1 MLLVDDVA
9 ETRHLV
15 RTALRLRGGFTVV
28 GEASDGAEAV
38 RIAGEVRPDIV
49 VLDLGLPDIAGHDV
63 LIGVRAG
70 SPASKIV
77 VFSGADISDPE
88 WYRERVEGFV
98 LKDADL
104 DHLVDVL
111 SSFGAPMDDGATI
124 DLENNPDSVAR
135 AREFAR
141 ARIIEWQAQAL
152 LDDALVVVS
161 ELVSNAVSHARSA
174 PTLRLTY
181 GAETLR
187 IEVADDGTGTP
198 EPRPPSMTREGG
210 RGLYLITAMAA
221 VWGTAE
227 NETGKVVWAE
237 LRAPQ

>member
-9 ETRHLV
+9 ETRRLV

-70 SPASKIV
+70 SPTSKIV

-104 DHLVDVL
+104 NHLIEVL
-111 SSFGAPMDDGATI
+111 SSFGAPMDGGATI
-124 DLENNPDSVAR
+124 DLENHPDSVGQ

-141 ARIIEWQAQAL
+141 ARITDWEAHAL
-152 LDDALVVVS
+152 LDDALLVVS
-161 ELVSNAVSHARSA
+161 ELVSNAVSHAHSA

-187 IEVADDGTGTP
+187 IEVADDGTGMP
-198 EPRPPSMTREGG
+198 QPRPPSTTREGG
-210 RGLYLITAMAA
+210 RGLYLITAMAT
-221 VWGTAE
+221 VWGIEETAE
-227 NETGKVVWAE
+227 GKVVWAE
-237 LRAPQ
+237 LRAG